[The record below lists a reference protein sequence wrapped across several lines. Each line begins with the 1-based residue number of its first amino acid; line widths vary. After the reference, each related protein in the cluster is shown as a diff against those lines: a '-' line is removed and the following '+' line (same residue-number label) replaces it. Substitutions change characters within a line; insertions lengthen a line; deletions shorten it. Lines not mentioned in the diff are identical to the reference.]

1 MECGDPSPHSKKSP
15 CYGELPVTILP
26 LVAAISLSVLAA
38 DAPAN
43 PCANGSFEQLA
54 PSGFPIAWG
63 PLGKVEAV
71 GDAHSGKRALRL
83 VRTNEPPDRETGIN
97 GPALDRLRGGI
108 DFHYQA
114 VAAKDVKLHVYA
126 IPLAADGIERTGAPR
141 AAFLV
146 PKDHVGDG
154 QWHHARLKYDFT
166 KNEKVKSVLFAARLE
181 GTSGELLLDDFSY
194 IERIGP
200 ALRVGTIRIEED
212 PKRPGERGTV
222 SAAVENTGDEP
233 VKDVRVTIEA
243 PKGLK
248 AIPESSPLP
257 FDGRGG
263 ASQQAL
269 KASLTELHLGD
280 LAPDAKVTAR
290 ATLEGP
296 RLGES
301 HLKITA
307 TAGPLRAESAL
318 RIAPHV
324 VVRSW
329 GPTSPVFPVGEPIT
343 VECELLNSGTAIA
356 RKLEA
361 EFLLSGIPHEM
372 VRASANQIV
381 PGGRVLL
388 QAAFPARKG
397 PQRGLYLT
405 LSRWRSED
413 LKETEPH
420 QHCFV
425 IVVDTA
431 ELPAPSGSLKAAVAG
446 DYGILENENVRLAFL
461 QVSFVETGAGGRLPD
476 KKTPP
481 LEFVVGEL
489 SVKTPRGWQRVA
501 WLRPLATFFWF
512 DEEGSFSGFLTA
524 SSRPSRADAA
534 PGTAAGLS
542 WVEDDALGR
551 YRLRMKFDL
560 NRGAKTINAR
570 YEFELKKRGSRVHF
584 GGPSLCV
591 LDRNEAV
598 FPGVEWLVGEEQ
610 SSSSL
615 DIAEGHRDRIRAV
628 VDPNWI
634 TIPAIGIHGRHGTVG
649 VLWNS
654 RQKWDATHDRP
665 GVYFCS
671 PEQNAHDRSHHVK
684 MFLPNAPEFK
694 VANEFTITGA
704 KPYCL
709 EPGKPIRLEA
719 HIYADGTAPDALSAI
734 DEWIKIYGFP
744 KPAPL
749 PHGTYEKEIEFS
761 MQAYLK
767 SLWVPEEKKWWT
779 SKGAGELLSPKG
791 LPRPYVADLLVGE
804 LLCPDREVQ
813 RQCRARADEVL
824 KILGGPA
831 RLDAQRFPGRV
842 DAGLANPAEAA
853 GLLMARGKDGAW
865 RFDADQEGT
874 GPFVGMDYHELGPDN
889 AAELGT
895 CAARAK
901 AILRYARITG
911 DWEAYRQTVKTLEF
925 MEQFRVPRAAQ
936 VWEVPVHSP
945 DILAAAEA
953 VEAYLEAYRFSGEKR
968 WLRDAVTWARR
979 GLPFVYLWEDPQKP
993 FLVGASIPVFGAS
1006 WMQASWFGRP
1016 VQWNGLRY
1024 AEALLDL
1031 AEHDQSYPWR
1041 QLATALTHSAIHQQ
1055 EQGGENAALWP
1066 DSIGAVQGDKSGW
1079 IFAPRMILTNILK
1092 LMGRGEEIRTT
1103 IVGSGERRLHL
1114 SANADLREAK
1124 WDGNVCTFRI
1134 TYPAGEQGTAVVFN
1148 VARPRAV
1155 LLDGKTLSERPDL
1168 EEGTEPGWRYD
1179 PAIAC
1184 LSVRV
1189 PKDGPSEVRLEGAAF
1204 RATPWLPQPADRIAF
1219 EFAGSPEGWLPMHD
1233 MDDPT
1238 VRDGSLTGHFTGGD
1252 PYLGRIMLHVR
1263 GDECPTLVLRMRV
1276 TAGQGGQL
1284 FWMTEASPS
1293 FTEDKSIHFNV
1304 QPDGQFHEYRLETG
1318 KHPAW
1323 AGQTITALR
1332 IDPCDGAAS
1341 GDFAIDYVRG
1351 GK

>member
-1 MECGDPSPHSKKSP
+1 MECGAPSPHSKKSP
-15 CYGELPVTILP
+15 CYGEPPVTILP

-141 AAFLV
+141 AAFMV

-181 GTSGELLLDDFSY
+181 GSSGELLLDDFSY
-194 IERIGP
+194 MERIGP
-200 ALRVGTIRIEED
+200 ALRVGTICIEED
-212 PKRPGERGTV
+212 PNRPGERGTV
-222 SAAVENTGDEP
+222 SAAVANTGDEP
-233 VKDVRVTIEA
+233 VKDVRLTIEA

-248 AIPESSPLP
+248 AIPA
-257 FDGRGG
+257 G
-263 ASQQAL
+263 
-269 KASLTELHLGD
+269 LHLGD

-307 TAGPLRAESAL
+307 TGGPLRAESAL

-329 GPTSPVFPVGEPIT
+329 GPTSPVFLVGEPIAI
-343 VECELLNSGTAIA
+343 ECDLVNAGNAIA
-356 RKLEA
+356 VKPQVALALVKRRDKETMAGADRLAPGQRLVLRAALSAQESPVHHLEVIA
-361 EFLLSGIPHEM
+361 KWRLEGGGATPHL
-372 VRASANQIV
+372 
-381 PGGRVLL
+381 PGDL
-388 QAAFPARKG
+388 PARDA
-397 PQRGLYLT
+397 LT
-405 LSRWRSED
+405 QVSIASFS
-413 LKETEPH
+413 KVP
-420 QHCFV
+420 
-425 IVVDTA
+425 
-431 ELPAPSGSLKAAVAG
+431 PPSGALKAVAEPG
-446 DYGILENENVRLAFL
+446 YYCVLENEYVRFACPVGLLARGPAAGSLPDREARLADI
-461 QVSFVETGAGGRLPD
+461 P
-476 KKTPP
+476 
-481 LEFVVGEL
+481 VGEL
-489 SVKTPRGWQRVA
+489 SVRAQSGWRRVA
-501 WLRPLATFFWF
+501 WLPLLAQYYY
-512 DEEGSFSGFLTA
+512 
-524 SSRPSRADAA
+524 RDAA
-534 PGTAAGLS
+534 GGLAGILVPPSSLDRAEVVPGRSARLLAD
-542 WVEDDALGR
+542 WNDPQGR
-551 YRLRMKFDL
+551 CSLR
-560 NRGAKTINAR
+560 IV
-570 YEFELKKRGSRVHF
+570 FELKPGARAITAQYELLAKKPAALACFV
-584 GGPSLCV
+584 GPA
-591 LDRNEAV
+591 LDILERDEAV
-598 FPGVEWLVGEEQ
+598 FPGAEWLERDEL
-610 SSSSL
+610 SSSPL
-615 DIAEGHRDRIRAV
+615 DIAEGHPDRIRAIV
-628 VDPNWI
+628 HPDWI
-634 TIPAIGIHGRHGTVG
+634 TIPAIGIHGQDGTVG
-649 VLWNS
+649 LLWDVH
-654 RQKWDATHDRP
+654 QKWDGVRDRP
-665 GVYFCS
+665 GVYFGS
-671 PEQNAHDRSHHVK
+671 PGQGQNQRSHRVA
-684 MFLPNAPEFK
+684 MFLPNPPDFVK
-694 VANEFTITGA
+694 ANTWAFPDSGPNPLDIKEDRG
-704 KPYCL
+704 YRL
-709 EPGKPIRLEA
+709 EPGKPLRLEA
-719 HIYADGTAPDALSAI
+719 QIYADGDAPDALSAI
-734 DEWIKIYGFP
+734 DEWIKIYGIP

-749 PHGTYEKEIEFS
+749 PHGTYEKEIQFS

-791 LPRPYVADLLVGE
+791 LPRPYAADLLVGE
-804 LLCPDREVQ
+804 LLCPDREVR

-824 KILGGPA
+824 KILGGPT
-831 RLDAQRFPGRV
+831 RLDAQRFPGRL

-853 GLLMARGKDGAW
+853 GLLMTRGKDGAW

-1006 WMQASWFGRP
+1006 WMQYSWFGRP

-1055 EQGGENAALWP
+1055 EQGGENVALWP

-1124 WDGNVCTFRI
+1124 WDGNVCTFRVA
-1134 TYPAGEQGTAVVFN
+1134 YPAGEQGTAVVFN

-1155 LLDGKTLSERPDL
+1155 LLDGKTLSQRPDL
-1168 EEGTEPGWRYD
+1168 EEGVEPGWRYD

-1189 PKDGPSEVRLEGAAF
+1189 PKDGPSEVRIEGAAF
-1204 RATPWLPQPADRIAF
+1204 RATPRLPQPADRIAF
-1219 EFAGSPEGWLPMHD
+1219 EFTGSPEGWLPMHD
-1233 MDDPT
+1233 MDDLT

-1263 GDECPTLVLRMRV
+1263 GDECPTLVLKMRV

-1284 FWMTEASPS
+1284 FWMTEASPG

>member
-114 VAAKDVKLHVYA
+114 VAAKDVKLHIYA

-141 AAFLV
+141 AAFIV
-146 PKDHVGDG
+146 PNEHVGDG

-166 KNEKVKSVLFAARLE
+166 KSEKVKSVLFAARLE

-212 PKRPGERGTV
+212 PKLPGERGTV

-248 AIPESSPLP
+248 ATP
-257 FDGRGG
+257 
-263 ASQQAL
+263 A
-269 KASLTELHLGD
+269 ELHLGD
-280 LAPDAKVTAR
+280 LAPDAKVTAH

-301 HLKITA
+301 HLKVTV

-329 GPTSPVFPVGEPIT
+329 GPTSPVFLAGEPIT
-343 VECELLNSGTAIA
+343 VEAVLSNPGTASVLKPRVAFVPNAFVASSRPVVPEPI
-356 RKLEA
+356 EVSA
-361 EFLLSGIPHEM
+361 ERIPPGREITLRAVLPPAPGPLLAVEM
-372 VRASANQIV
+372 RANAANVRAT
-381 PGGRVLL
+381 P
-388 QAAFPARKG
+388 PK
-397 PQRGLYLT
+397 
-405 LSRWRSED
+405 RSETGA
-413 LKETEPH
+413 LA
-420 QHCFV
+420 V
-425 IVVDTA
+425 ITPAVN
-431 ELPAPSGSLKAAVAG
+431 LPAPSESLVALATPTFA
-446 DYGILENENVRLAFL
+446 ILENEHVRLVFHRVKSL
-461 QVSFVETGAGGRLPD
+461 D
-476 KKTPP
+476 
-481 LEFVVGEL
+481 VGEI
-489 SVKTPRGWQRVA
+489 SVRTRSHWQRVA
-501 WLRPLATFFWF
+501 WIPHTL
-512 DEEGSFSGFLTA
+512 EEGTIGTIDFPPKADTSPNGSARLRFSGKRSDTGRLSITYELPA
-524 SSRPSRADAA
+524 RSKTIAVRYELQMERADEIEYF
-534 PGTAAGLS
+534 AGP
-542 WVEDDALGR
+542 VLG
-551 YRLRMKFDL
+551 
-560 NRGAKTINAR
+560 
-570 YEFELKKRGSRVHF
+570 
-584 GGPSLCV
+584 V
-591 LDRNEAV
+591 LHRDEAV
-598 FPGVEWLVGEEQ
+598 FPGVEWLVDEEL
-610 SSSSL
+610 SSDSL
-615 DIAEGHRDRIRAV
+615 DIAEGHPDRMRHV
-628 VDPNWI
+628 VHPNWI
-634 TIPAIGIHGRHGTVG
+634 TVPAIGIHGQYGTVG
-649 VLWNS
+649 LLWDPH
-654 RQKWDATHDRP
+654 QKWDGQRDRP
-665 GVYFCS
+665 GAVFMS
-671 PEQNAHDRSHHVK
+671 PDRLYHYRSHRIGL
-684 MFLPNAPEFK
+684 FLPSVPEFIEPNK
-694 VANEFTITGA
+694 VETDKQYTIERPYWA
-704 KPYCL
+704 SKKPYRVG
-709 EPGKPIRLEA
+709 PGKRLTLEA
-719 HIYADGTAPDALSAI
+719 HIYADGDAPDALSAI

-791 LPRPYVADLLVGE
+791 LPRSYVADLLVGE
-804 LLCPDREVQ
+804 LLCPDREVR

-831 RLDAQRFPGRV
+831 RLDAQRFPGRL

-853 GLLMARGKDGAW
+853 GLLTARGKDGAW

-1006 WMQASWFGRP
+1006 WMQYSWFGRP

-1055 EQGGENAALWP
+1055 EQGGENVALWP
-1066 DSIGAVQGDKSGW
+1066 DSIGAVKGDKSGW

-1114 SANADLREAK
+1114 SANAALREAK
-1124 WDGNVCTFRI
+1124 WDGSVCTFRI

-1155 LLDGKTLSERPDL
+1155 LLDGKTLSQRPNL

-1332 IDPCDGAAS
+1332 IDPCGGAAS